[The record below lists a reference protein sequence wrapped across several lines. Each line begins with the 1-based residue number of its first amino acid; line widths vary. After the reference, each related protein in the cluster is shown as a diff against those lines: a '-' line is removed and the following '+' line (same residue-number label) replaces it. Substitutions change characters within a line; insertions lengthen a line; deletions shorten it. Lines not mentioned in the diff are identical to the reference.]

1 LRAEVFALLA
11 AFFLL
16 KFSLLF
22 SLFFFLLEKMSAA
35 DLVFPPEPVQEPAGP
50 SRDELLKRLRAKTNR
65 RPGQQ
70 QPGSKQ
76 PMGNISALTAQL
88 AEYTN
93 MDESVIKTMIQ
104 ETGIKKMAKN
114 PLKFAR
120 KVVDALPA
128 MQALKK

>member
-1 LRAEVFALLA
+1 
-11 AFFLL
+11 
-16 KFSLLF
+16 
-22 SLFFFLLEKMSAA
+22 
-35 DLVFPPEPVQEPAGP
+35 
-50 SRDELLKRLRAKTNR
+50 
-65 RPGQQ
+65 
-70 QPGSKQ
+70 
-76 PMGNISALTAQL
+76 MGNISALTAQL